1 VRCCRLK
8 TSIFLGAYLNVT
20 PGVAS
25 GLSYRL
31 VGQGSAMRA
40 LLTNCRVIV
49 SLFAAA
55 AAMAAIAD
63 VLDAPVPLMR
73 AMSIL
78 GAYRFWNISCV
89 QIIGDI
95 ETMCRSGLRIEASM
109 RNRIEREIIA

>member
-1 VRCCRLK
+1 
-8 TSIFLGAYLNVT
+8 
-20 PGVAS
+20 
-25 GLSYRL
+25 
-31 VGQGSAMRA
+31 MRA